1 MTELTECDI
10 CVIGAGSGGL
20 SVAAAAAQFGASV
33 VLIEKGKMGG
43 DCLNYGCVPSKALI
57 AAAKAAYSQSHSA
70 QFGIAPVRPE
80 VDFKAVHRHIHG
92 VIAAIEPADSQERFE
107 SLGVD
112 VIRAEGTFVDKKTVQ
127 AGDRLISARRF
138 VIATG
143 SSPGVP
149 PINGLGSV
157 AYLTNETIFDNT
169 ELPETLI
176 IIGGGPIGM
185 EMAQAHARLGSRV
198 TVLEAMTPLSKD
210 DPELTKFVLSKV
222 VEDGVRVMA
231 GAKIVSIKQQNNEI
245 VVEVEAEGKNETLTA
260 AKILVAAGRS
270 PNVSGLGLDNAGIK
284 HSNRGINVNKAM
296 KTSNRRVYAIGDVAG
311 SFQFTHVANYHAGLV
326 IRNALF
332 GVRVKERT
340 DHIPWVT
347 FTDPELA
354 NVGLSEEQ
362 ARAKFRKINVLRWPF
377 AENDRA
383 QAERKAGGLIK
394 VIVTPKGKI
403 LGTAIVGANAG
414 ELIQPWSLAISSDL
428 NIKAFTDYVVPY
440 PTMGEVSKRA
450 AVTYYSN
457 LTSNFWLKT
466 LRKITGK
473 FG

>member
-1 MTELTECDI
+1 MAEITECDI

-20 SVAAAAAQFGASV
+20 SVAAAAAQFGSSV

-57 AAAKAAYSQSHSA
+57 AAGKAAYSQSHSA
-70 QFGIAPVRPE
+70 QFGIAPVVPK
-80 VDFKAVHRHIHG
+80 VDFNAVHNHIHG

-107 SLGVD
+107 GLGVD
-112 VIRAEGTFVDKKTVQ
+112 VIRAEATFIDKKTVQ

-143 SSPGVP
+143 SSPGIPPVP
-149 PINGLGSV
+149 GLGAIPYV
-157 AYLTNETIFDNT
+157 TNETIFDNT
-169 ELPETLI
+169 ELPDPLI

-185 EMAQAHARLGSRV
+185 EMAQAHARLGSSV
-198 TVLEAMTPLSKD
+198 TVLEVMKPLSKD
-210 DPELTKFVLSKV
+210 DPELTKFVISKV
-222 VEDGVRVMA
+222 IEDGVRVIS
-231 GAKIVSIKQQNNEI
+231 GAKIVAMDYRDKKIT
-245 VVEVEAEGKNETLTA
+245 VEVQTDGKQESLEAA
-260 AKILVAAGRS
+260 QILVAAGRN
-270 PNVSGLGLDNAGIK
+270 PNITGLGLDAAGIK
-284 HSNRGINVNKAM
+284 HSNRGIKVNGAM
-296 KTSNRRVYAIGDVAG
+296 KTSNKRVYAIGDVAG
-311 SFQFTHVANYHAGLV
+311 AFQFTHVANYHAGLV

-347 FTDPELA
+347 YTDPELA

-394 VIVTPKGKI
+394 VITNPKGKI
-403 LGTAIVGANAG
+403 LGAAIVGANAG
-414 ELIQPWSLAISSDL
+414 ELIQPWSLAISSGL

-450 AVTYYSN
+450 AVTFYSD
-457 LTSNFWLKT
+457 LTSNFWLK
-466 LRKITGK
+466 LIRNITKK

>member
-1 MTELTECDI
+1 MAELTECDI

-92 VIAAIEPADSQERFE
+92 VIAAIEPTDSQERFE
-107 SLGVD
+107 GLGVD

>member
-1 MTELTECDI
+1 MAELTECDI

-107 SLGVD
+107 GLGVD

-403 LGTAIVGANAG
+403 LGAAIVGANAG